1 MPFNDNLPA
10 ENTDPWY
17 NPLVTAWNNLKTFVN
32 GLETS
37 LGTKVNSSTYVAGL
51 AGKADLVGGV
61 IPTSQLPPLA
71 INDTF
76 TVASEAAMLAL
87 TAQVGDVAIR
97 TDTSNTYILSAEP
110 STTLGNWKALL
121 SPGTVVSVAGK
132 TGVVSLVKADVGLGS
147 VDNTSDADKPVSSA
161 TQTALNGKAT
171 TGDLDNVFTIAT
183 DAQTTANA
191 AIPQSDIISGFGD
204 EGVLYGAVIEN
215 GGTVPAGLPPY
226 AVVIEASA

>member
-17 NPLVTAWNNLKTFVN
+17 TPLVAAWANLKTFVN
-32 GLETS
+32 GLETAI
-37 LGTKVNSSTYVAGL
+37 GTKVNSSTYVAGL

-76 TVASEAAMLAL
+76 TVASQAAMLAL

-110 STTLGNWKALL
+110 ATTLGNWKALL

-132 TGVVSLVKADVGLGS
+132 TGVVSLVKADVGLGA
-147 VDNTSDADKPVSSA
+147 VDNTSDVNKPISSA
-161 TQTALNGKAT
+161 TQTALNGKAS
-171 TGDLDNVFTIAT
+171 TGDLDNVFTLANTKVTGLNGVTGLWKGTAAEYAAIAT
-183 DAQTTANA
+183 
-191 AIPQSDIISGFGD
+191 PSP
-204 EGVLYGAVIEN
+204 
-215 GGTVPAGLPPY
+215 TVVYIVTG
-226 AVVIEASA
+226 